1 VAVAVTVAVVAVAT
15 VAVAAA
21 MVAASAHRRATAAA
35 NRPVPGRKARAPKVR
50 AAAGHH
56 RGSALQSA
64 DAFAARKPG
73 SGTQAPMATAGTA
86 TRVALLAGATGLIGR
101 SLLPL
106 LLADARYSAVHVLL
120 RRAVVGTA
128 GMAPHPKLTLHPVDF
143 ARLQL
148 SATPFPAA
156 DDVFIALG
164 TTIKVAG
171 SEAAFRQVDFDFVVN
186 TARAAR
192 DAGAARLAVVSA
204 LGADAHSRVF
214 YNRVKG
220 DMQAAVGALGY
231 GSVVL
236 AQPSLLVGD
245 RAALGQPVRAGEVWA
260 TRLLGPFMGLVPKGV
275 RPIQASAVAKAMLAA
290 SFEARP
296 GIRILS
302 SAQMQGS
309 GQP

>member
-1 VAVAVTVAVVAVAT
+1 
-15 VAVAAA
+15 
-21 MVAASAHRRATAAA
+21 
-35 NRPVPGRKARAPKVR
+35 
-50 AAAGHH
+50 
-56 RGSALQSA
+56 
-64 DAFAARKPG
+64 
-73 SGTQAPMATAGTA
+73 MATPGTA
-86 TRVALLAGATGLIGR
+86 TRVALLAGATGLIGH

-106 LLADARYSAVHVLL
+106 LLADARYRAVHVLL
-120 RRAVVGTA
+120 RRAVPGI
-128 GMAPHPKLTLHPVDF
+128 GPHPKLTLHTVDF

-148 SATPFPAA
+148 SAAFFPAV

-186 TARAAR
+186 TARATRA
-192 DAGAARLAVVSA
+192 AGATRLAVVSA
-204 LGADAHSRVF
+204 LGADAHSRGF
-214 YNRVKG
+214 YNRGKG
-220 DMQAAVGALGY
+220 DRQAAVGAMGY

-290 SFEARP
+290 SFEAVP
-296 GIRILS
+296 GVRILG
-302 SAQMQGS
+302 SARMQGS